1 MIDVV
6 GGSSVPPV
14 VPKAK
19 KSVQKRKPELPKPDS
34 PPVPVVIKSPEEP
47 GEIVL
52 SPPPIMTRPV
62 FEDIPA
68 QQSPPQVSQR
78 RGFEP
83 PPLEDRY
90 ARINRPTLID
100 DRHSRAFTSPDRRLS
115 NFTTEDA
122 RSRWDDQGF
131 EQQQRPDR
139 RSFDQHRKFHD
150 EPSHFP
156 RATST
161 TGTSSNVS
169 SPSPR
174 EYIPRDAYSH
184 QQREHRFHPHDR
196 IPQQQQHQNRS
207 TYSHPQYPDS
217 QRRRMF
223 SRDEESGRGRD
234 YDEQPSQQRT
244 RFDDHFRGQS
254 PPPSRRPSN
263 TFAERRSPQHRQRP
277 FFPPEDS
284 QRNERNNRFINEV
297 PPSRIRHQEDHLQP
311 ESPHTSSYP
320 RPGTREFDR
329 HTTNSNSNNNN
340 DTQQQ

>member
-1 MIDVV
+1 M
-6 GGSSVPPV
+6 GLQFPPV

-174 EYIPRDAYSH
+174 EYIPEMLIPINKGNIAFILMIGFPNNSNIKTDQHTLIHNIQIHNEDECLVGMRRVEGEGIMMNNHLNNVQDLMIIFVVS
-184 QQREHRFHPHDR
+184 PHL
-196 IPQQQQHQNRS
+196 
-207 TYSHPQYPDS
+207 
-217 QRRRMF
+217 
-223 SRDEESGRGRD
+223 
-234 YDEQPSQQRT
+234 
-244 RFDDHFRGQS
+244 
-254 PPPSRRPSN
+254 
-263 TFAERRSPQHRQRP
+263 
-277 FFPPEDS
+277 PPEDHPIHL
-284 QRNERNNRFINEV
+284 QRGVPLNTVNDHFSLQKILNEMNATIDLLMKC
-297 PPSRIRHQEDHLQP
+297 PHQEFDIKKTIFNQSHPTLVVI
-311 ESPHTSSYP
+311 P
-320 RPGTREFDR
+320 RPGTRDFDR